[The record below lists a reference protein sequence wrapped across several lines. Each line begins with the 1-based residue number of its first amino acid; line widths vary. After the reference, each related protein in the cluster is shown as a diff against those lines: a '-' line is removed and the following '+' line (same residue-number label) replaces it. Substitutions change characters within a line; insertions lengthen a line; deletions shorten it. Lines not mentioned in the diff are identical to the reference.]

1 MSSDARPPG
10 LLPSLGE
17 LELELSRRACERSL
31 LEFVRQAWHVV
42 EPGTDFVEGWHI
54 EAICLHLEAVS
65 RGEIRDLLINMPPRH
80 MKSLLVAVFW
90 PCWEWTRR
98 PETRFLFSSYAQ
110 KLSTRDSLKCRRI
123 LESPWYQERW
133 GERFALTSDQNE
145 KMRFENNRT
154 GYRIATSVG
163 GTTTGE
169 GGDVLV
175 CFPADEMVQTTNG
188 PIPIGEIV
196 EKRLAAMV
204 PSLNTRTGA
213 IECRPIVGWH
223 KNPGRPIVEVVL
235 DDGATVR
242 CTPEHRLWTARGW
255 VAAENLTGADVLPC
269 PSFANVGDGRLV
281 DAKSSREG
289 SVALGRGED
298 FEDLLLGEF
307 RHGGRLPAV
316 TVVLAPAVLRDIA
329 PCDPESNLMDGS
341 GSDTVSLGNDGCA
354 LGARGYLAGQFL
366 REDGS
371 RTVLVDGESPVS
383 FRVSNVLG
391 AGPVCEVGE
400 RRVARIAVQVAHLHT
415 FWARANKDAHHDLV
429 NKDEVRF
436 PVAPG
441 TDAGI
446 TVARCSAQNLARA
459 LPAATDPAKIGYF
472 VAGKIRDRKPVLVRQ
487 VGHVDATFCITVEDT
502 HTFYAGDGI
511 PVANCDDPHN
521 VQEADSDALRE
532 SACEWWFQ
540 AMSTRRNDPKT
551 GRRVVVMQ
559 RVHEDDLSGQILDR
573 GGYEHLC
580 LPARFEPE
588 RACETG
594 LGWCDPRTEDGEL
607 LWPEQCPEEELAK
620 LERELGSA
628 GAAGQ
633 MQQRPSPKGGL
644 LIRESWWRFYGHGDP
659 AGLYP
664 FETPRELHDRA
675 DEVLQSWDCTFKD
688 LKDSDW
694 VVGTIWARIG
704 AHKFLLAEYRGRW
717 DLPATIA
724 AIYRATADWERAT
737 LKLIEDKANGPA
749 VMQTLRG
756 QVTGL
761 VPVEPQGGKIARVN
775 AVSPQIEAGDVFLPH
790 PRHAPWVGAYID
802 EHSRF
807 PLGKHD
813 DRVDSTSQALLRM
826 RSGMAKPCGVNIPAP
841 AGAYRPQR
849 NSRFWGAR

>member
-169 GGDVLV
+169 GGD
-175 CFPADEMVQTTNG
+175 
-188 PIPIGEIV
+188 IIV
-196 EKRLAAMV
+196 
-204 PSLNTRTGA
+204 
-213 IECRPIVGWH
+213 
-223 KNPGRPIVEVVL
+223 
-235 DDGATVR
+235 
-242 CTPEHRLWTARGW
+242 
-255 VAAENLTGADVLPC
+255 
-269 PSFANVGDGRLV
+269 
-281 DAKSSREG
+281 
-289 SVALGRGED
+289 
-298 FEDLLLGEF
+298 
-307 RHGGRLPAV
+307 
-316 TVVLAPAVLRDIA
+316 
-329 PCDPESNLMDGS
+329 
-341 GSDTVSLGNDGCA
+341 
-354 LGARGYLAGQFL
+354 
-366 REDGS
+366 
-371 RTVLVDGESPVS
+371 
-383 FRVSNVLG
+383 
-391 AGPVCEVGE
+391 
-400 RRVARIAVQVAHLHT
+400 
-415 FWARANKDAHHDLV
+415 
-429 NKDEVRF
+429 
-436 PVAPG
+436 
-441 TDAGI
+441 
-446 TVARCSAQNLARA
+446 
-459 LPAATDPAKIGYF
+459 
-472 VAGKIRDRKPVLVRQ
+472 
-487 VGHVDATFCITVEDT
+487 
-502 HTFYAGDGI
+502 
-511 PVANCDDPHN
+511 CDDPHN